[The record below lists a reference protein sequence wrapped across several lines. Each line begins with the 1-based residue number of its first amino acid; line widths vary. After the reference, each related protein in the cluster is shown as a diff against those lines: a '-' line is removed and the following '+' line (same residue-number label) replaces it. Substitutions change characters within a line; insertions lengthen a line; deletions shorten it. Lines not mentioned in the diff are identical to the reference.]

1 MTSDTGG
8 GIALWV
14 TSLAA
19 SNHCHL
25 SSTIWDTAKKCS
37 CPIKVIG
44 EKDNDGLIVY
54 AFALYPTIDSYTDT
68 YIVYS
73 MQGRIQDL
81 VLGGTKF
88 DKVI

>member
-1 MTSDTGG
+1 M
-8 GIALWV
+8 GIISGSFFLP
-14 TSLAA
+14 
-19 SNHCHL
+19 
-25 SSTIWDTAKKCS
+25 IWDTAKKCS
-37 CPIKVIG
+37 CPLKVIG

-54 AFALYPTIDSYTDT
+54 AFALYPTIDGYTDT

-73 MQGRIQDL
+73 MQGRIQYL